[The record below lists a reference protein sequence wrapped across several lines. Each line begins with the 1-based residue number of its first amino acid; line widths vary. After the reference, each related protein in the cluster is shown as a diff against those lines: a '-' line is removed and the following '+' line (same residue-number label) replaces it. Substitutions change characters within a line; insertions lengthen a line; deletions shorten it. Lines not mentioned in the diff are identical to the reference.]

1 MVGTGPEDRCP
12 GLRARRRPSLGFRD
26 RRAALGAG
34 GWQVSPMPDL
44 AQRFGN
50 RLLAMCWLGPIFVAA
65 DPH

>member
-1 MVGTGPEDRCP
+1 
-12 GLRARRRPSLGFRD
+12 LRARRRPSLGFRD

-34 GWQVSPMPDL
+34 GWQVSRMPDL